1 MLMRNRW
8 LLSIVLCVTLSV
20 TMLWTPAFASAAD
33 NSGGQQEAET
43 YLNSDGTQVHVSKDG
58 FVYRYIGY
66 KNGRDYS
73 ASYDTEG
80 KIPEGD
86 VAVRIIG
93 YCGTGT
99 EVNIPDQIDGYDV
112 TEVLWNKERPSRMD
126 GEIDYDS
133 ITKVNIPKTVKR
145 YKCLFSKSMKVF
157 EVAEGNEN
165 YYSEDGMLVKKW
177 SDRYT
182 NDNGEEIEEVYK
194 ALVEYPQGKGEKSI
208 VIPDGVTQFD
218 LELFEKTGVEELTIP
233 ASVSYIGFAS
243 DLEIPSL
250 REINVNEGN
259 EFYYS
264 KDGVLFKTDKW
275 SNWEYDPDTEE
286 EKEVE
291 YINNTLIYYPV
302 GKEDETYTVP
312 EGTDYIEVYFT
323 NNYKVKKVVIP
334 ESVGYLW
341 MDIFDNSSVE
351 TVEFNGEYAPS
362 AYCSDEAF
370 QEKHIKVIPETGN
383 GYDRIAAIATG
394 KNNYWTK
401 TFFTNYGT
409 MKTGYPFE
417 YYAKF
422 EAAKGEVKYKFAKY
436 AEDENGNVDYD
447 AALGEATN
455 TFPTE
460 PGWYQMVAY
469 VEDADSYI
477 GIRSEYYD
485 FKLEAGDDEDA
496 SANNVRFYVDEND
509 PYACFSYDGKPHGIE
524 AVAKH
529 GTPTVYYAPME
540 LKETEDGEDYVI
552 SGEYT
557 TEMPKDAG
565 YYSVKAVV
573 EKTDEY
579 DGAEAGDIIEITKED
594 NEWIENISCADIE
607 YGQKPAPHAGS
618 LFGTVSYVYS
628 DNYHGD
634 YNSIAPTDAGT
645 YFVKALVDGGTNY
658 RDLESS
664 PYRFKISKKDNEW
677 TQALGCP
684 DVCVGEKPAPKAAAK
699 FGDVKYYYS
708 DEANGEYKETAPT
721 ALGDHYVKAAV
732 EASNNYTGL
741 VSDPVKFTI
750 TKKKNEWTKELEC
763 ADINVGETLAPSAA
777 AKFGEVE
784 YLYSDEADGRYVK
797 DAPTAAGEHYI
808 KAEVKEGAEYTALES
823 APVKF
828 AIKKLTNEWTEE
840 LTCAD
845 INAGETPHPK
855 AVAKHGN
862 VKYLYSDNEGGQY
875 TDTVPTAA
883 GEHYVKAVVEEDDE
897 YAALESTPVRFTII
911 KAEVPKA
918 DNAWTKTLTCASI
931 KVGEKPAPSAKAK
944 YGTVVYLYSSS
955 SAGKYTGTVPTKAG
969 TYYVKAVVKAATGYS
984 GLESA
989 PVKFTIAKKANTLK
1003 VVFKNKTLKA
1013 KKLRKKAFVYKAVKV
1028 KYAKGAVVY
1037 TAKPVNKK
1045 SKKVLKF
1052 NKKTGKIKIKKK
1064 AKKGVY
1070 KMRITVKAKGN
1081 AQYKA
1086 SKTFKKTIKI
1096 RVK

>member
-33 NSGGQQEAET
+33 NSGGQPAAET

-66 KNGRDYS
+66 KNGRDSS

-112 TEVLWNKERPSRMD
+112 TEVYWNKEQPSRMD
-126 GEIDYDS
+126 GEINYDS
-133 ITKVNIPKTVKR
+133 ITKIHLPKTVAK
-145 YKCLFSKSMKVF
+145 YKCLNSKAMKTFDV
-157 EVAEGNEN
+157 ENGNER
-165 YYSEDGMLVKKW
+165 YYSQDGMLLEKW
-177 SDRYT
+177 TSYDY
-182 NDNGEEIEEVYK
+182 DEDGKEIESEYVY
-194 ALVEYPQGKGEKSI
+194 LEEYPAGKGDKSI
-208 VIPDGVTQFD
+208 VIPDGVD
-218 LELFEKTGVEELTIP
+218 YLDMCKLENTGVEKLTIP
-233 ASVSYIGFAS
+233 ASVTDISIDS
-243 DLEIPSL
+243 DIELSSLKEIQ
-250 REINVNEGN
+250 VNEGN
-259 EFYYS
+259 KDYYS
-264 KDGVLFKTDKW
+264 KDGVLFQINRWQDW
-275 SNWEYDPDTEE
+275 VYDPDLDES
-286 EKEVE
+286 KEIENISNKLV
-291 YINNTLIYYPV
+291 YYPI

-312 EGTDYIEVYFT
+312 EGTNDIDVYFT
-323 NNYKVKKVVIP
+323 EGYKVKKIVLPSSID
-334 ESVGYLW
+334 SLY

-351 TVEFNGEYAPS
+351 TVEFKREYAPDV
-362 AYCSDEAF
+362 YCSDEAF
-370 QEKHIKVIPETGN
+370 SKKHIKVIPETGN

-447 AALGEATN
+447 AVLGEATN

-509 PYACFSYDGKPHGIE
+509 PYARFCYDGKPHGIE

-540 LKETEDGEDYVI
+540 LKETENGEDYVI

-763 ADINVGETLAPSAA
+763 ADINVGETLAP
-777 AKFGEVE
+777 
-784 YLYSDEADGRYVK
+784 
-797 DAPTAAGEHYI
+797 
-808 KAEVKEGAEYTALES
+808 
-823 APVKF
+823 
-828 AIKKLTNEWTEE
+828 N
-840 LTCAD
+840 
-845 INAGETPHPK
+845 
-855 AVAKHGN
+855 AVAEHGN
-862 VKYLYSDNEGGQY
+862 VKYLYSDEENGQY
-875 TDTVPTAA
+875 AEAAPTAA
-883 GEHYVKAVVEEDDE
+883 GEHYVKAVVEEDSE
-897 YAALESTPVRFTII
+897 YAALESAPVKFAINKLTNEWTEELTCPDINEGEI
-911 KAEVPKA
+911 PAPNAVAKSGKVEYWYSDKA
-918 DNAWTKTLTCASI
+918 DGQYVEDVPST
-931 KVGEKPAPSAKAK
+931 VGEH
-944 YGTVVYLYSSS
+944 
-955 SAGKYTGTVPTKAG
+955 
-969 TYYVKAVVKAATGYS
+969 YVKAIVNEDSEYAR
-984 GLESA
+984 LESA
-989 PVKFTIAKKANTLK
+989 PVKFTIKQKAEEPGQQETGTKPQPQKPTPTPAPTVKKKANTMK
-1003 VVFKNKTLKA
+1003 VVFKNKTFKA
-1013 KKLRKKAFVYKAVKV
+1013 KKLKKKKLSYKAVNV
-1028 KYAKGAVVY
+1028 KKAQGAVVY
-1037 TAKPVNKK
+1037 KVKPMNKK
-1045 SKKVLKF
+1045 AKKALKF
-1052 NKKTGKIKIKKK
+1052 NKKTGKITVKKK
-1064 AKKGVY
+1064 TKKGTY
-1070 KMRITVKAKGN
+1070 RMKITVQAKGN
-1081 AQYKA
+1081 KQFNA
-1086 SKTFKKTIKI
+1086 SKKFSKVIK
-1096 RVK
+1096 VKVR